1 MNELIRQDTV
11 RAPETL
17 VFAARNG
24 HVDLVRSLLENG
36 WDVNARMPYGRTPLV
51 EAVIENQIDV
61 VRALI
66 EHGVDV
72 KIDSAQPAIYLAVRA
87 GKNDIVMLLME
98 AGATSVGH
106 QTLMDVAI
114 WWNNE
119 STILL
124 LSSYRIPTQRHD
136 HSYDLTTVPA
146 LMRLI
151 HNFPSDI
158 WRMVKWMLL

>member
-87 GKNDIVMLLME
+87 GR
-98 AGATSVGH
+98 
-106 QTLMDVAI
+106 
-114 WWNNE
+114 
-119 STILL
+119 TI
-124 LSSYRIPTQRHD
+124 
-136 HSYDLTTVPA
+136 
-146 LMRLI
+146 
-151 HNFPSDI
+151 
-158 WRMVKWMLL
+158 